1 MFLLSNFHRSAFE
14 RVSLENE
21 FFNLFDGRIIS
32 YEINL
37 IKPEKEIYN
46 RLLKTYN
53 LEPEET
59 LFIDD
64 MQENINSA
72 KELKINTILFSDA
85 KSLRE
90 ALKNKR
96 LL

>member
-1 MFLLSNFHRSAFE
+1 
-14 RVSLENE
+14 
-21 FFNLFDGRIIS
+21 
-32 YEINL
+32 
-37 IKPEKEIYN
+37 
-46 RLLKTYN
+46 
-53 LEPEET
+53 
-59 LFIDD
+59 